1 MEYDWVINK
10 LRSRGFKTLQDRR
23 NEAEGAR
30 RSRLIAWEAEK
41 ARRLA
46 AGECS
51 IDKKPGWW
59 GELKVLPGAERDE
72 VCIPE
77 ELMSEEQLEEKKLRE
92 KWGGTVAE
100 NVPISDLKI
109 SVKKVISHGHK
120 PHVFAVVRKDIG
132 HETVREIIGINSRSL
147 RNYVSFLK
155 IVPNL
160 TRLYNYSASVR
171 IYIAPGAL
179 YILYK

>member
-109 SVKKVISHGHK
+109 ISEKGYIPRSQATCFRCGEKGHWARDC
-120 PHVFAVVRKDIG
+120 PRNHRNQQQISEELRILSKDC
-132 HETVREIIGINSRSL
+132 TQFDKTL
-147 RNYVSFLK
+147 QL
-155 IVPNL
+155 
-160 TRLYNYSASVR
+160 
-171 IYIAPGAL
+171 
-179 YILYK
+179 